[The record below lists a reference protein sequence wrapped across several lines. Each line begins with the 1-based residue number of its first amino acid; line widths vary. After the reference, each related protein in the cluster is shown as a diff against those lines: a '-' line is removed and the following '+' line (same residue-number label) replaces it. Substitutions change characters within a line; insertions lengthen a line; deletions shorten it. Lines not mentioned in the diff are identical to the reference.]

1 MTRNKTHWYDGW
13 LYDTIIAPSQDVL
26 FGQIKTLIEPRSNII
41 DVGCGTGRL
50 AFTLADHCQSVFG
63 IDLSKKNI
71 VRANLRLSSKPDD
84 RISFHHLNLNEIPK
98 GEQKYFDFAVMTYVI
113 HEVNEDERINLLI
126 EMAQVSNKIILGD
139 YCVPRPKGYAGFIS
153 KTIEF
158 LAGREHYRNYKT
170 YMAKGGIH
178 YLADAAGLKIMN
190 EIKNQPSVSHIA
202 VLVKKP

>member
-13 LYDTIIAPSQDVL
+13 FYDTIIAPSQDQL
-26 FGQIKTLIEPRSNII
+26 FGQIKTLIEPQSNII

-50 AFTLADHCQSVFG
+50 AFALAGHCNSVFG

-71 VRANLRLSSKPDD
+71 DRAKLRLSRQPDD
-84 RISFHHLNLNEIPK
+84 RISFHHLNLDEIPFS
-98 GEQKYFDFAVMTYVI
+98 EQKYFDYAVMTYVI
-113 HEVNEDERINLLI
+113 HEVNEEERIGLLKQ
-126 EMAQVSNKIILGD
+126 MAQVSKKIIIGD
-139 YCVPRPKGYAGFIS
+139 YIAPQPTGFDGFIS

-178 YLADAAGLKIMN
+178 YLASAAGLKIIN
-190 EIKNQPSVSHIA
+190 EIKNRPSASHIA
-202 VLVKKP
+202 ILVK